1 MYQFSKNLKL
11 TAFGL
16 IIVGLLG
23 IGYGFYSAPST
34 VVEAKAMVAH
44 GDDHGNDHGT
54 AHADNHGDTTKKEAH
69 TDATHKESHTKDGHA
84 TDSQE
89 DEHGEHLLHQM
100 QNRPWS
106 AFYVALFF
114 FLGISLLVLAFY
126 AAQRVAKAG
135 CLLFYS
141 E

>member
-34 VVEAKAMVAH
+34 VEEAKAMVAH

-54 AHADNHGDTTKKEAH
+54 A
-69 TDATHKESHTKDGHA
+69 
-84 TDSQE
+84 
-89 DEHGEHLLHQM
+89 GEPDRYSCGKGI
-100 QNRPWS
+100 RPPE
-106 AFYVALFF
+106 L
-114 FLGISLLVLAFY
+114 
-126 AAQRVAKAG
+126 
-135 CLLFYS
+135 
-141 E
+141 

>member
-34 VVEAKAMVAH
+34 VEEAKAMVAH

-69 TDATHKESHTKDGHA
+69 TDATHKESNTKDGHA
-84 TDSQE
+84 TDSHE

-106 AFYVALFF
+106 LSARHFF
-114 FLGISLLVLAFY
+114 PGFFVVSKLGHAIIKFVCRLSRTLKL
-126 AAQRVAKAG
+126 
-135 CLLFYS
+135 
-141 E
+141 